1 MPQSR
6 RGIAT
11 AAKMRNWA
19 DRKGGFPSAPDGFD
33 RSREDSLA
41 CLVDQ
46 WLSRLTERN
55 YSPKSIEANRWAL
68 RSFLRW
74 SQSNHLFAPG
84 EFTKPILED
93 YQHWL
98 CEYLKEDGCPLGVTS
113 QRNKLGALQR
123 FFAWLCR
130 ENLIPANPASDLD
143 MPRKPYRPLP
153 KALSHAEIKKLLRV
167 PDTSDPVGLR
177 DRTILE
183 IVYATGIRRSEL
195 VHLDLED
202 LETEQQ
208 CLRIRKGKGG
218 KDRLV
223 PTGPRAERWLTRYL
237 KHSRPRLE
245 VSESEPALFLS
256 GYGERL
262 SAAYIGNWVSRTMK
276 AAGIHKTGACHLL
289 RHSCATHMLEN
300 GADIRFIAQL
310 LGHVRLETTAIY
322 TQVCI
327 KSLKDVHARTHPS
340 CLPRSQ
346 RKH

>member
-1 MPQSR
+1 MSSSR
-6 RGIAT
+6 KGIAT
-11 AAKMRNWA
+11 AEKMRNWA
-19 DRKGGFPSAPDGFD
+19 DRKGGFPASPDGFD
-33 RSREDSLA
+33 RSRNDSLA
-41 CLVDQ
+41 FLVDQ
-46 WLSRLTERN
+46 WFIRLKERN
-55 YSPKSIEANRWAL
+55 YSPASIEANKWAL

-74 SQSNHLFAPG
+74 AGSHHFRSPA
-84 EFTKPILED
+84 EFTKPTLEK

-98 CEYLKEDGCPLGVTS
+98 CVYTKEDGCPLGVTS

-130 ENLIPANPASDLD
+130 ENLIPANPASDLEL
-143 MPRKPYRPLP
+143 PRKPYRPLP
-153 KALSHAEIKKLLRV
+153 KALSHAEIKRLMRL
-167 PDTSDPVGLR
+167 PDTTDPVGIR

-183 IVYATGIRRSEL
+183 TLYATGIRRSEL

-202 LETEQQ
+202 WETEQQ

-223 PTGPRAERWLTRYL
+223 PTGPKLHRWLKRYL

-245 VSESEPALFLS
+245 VSESEPSLFLS

-262 SAAYIGNWVSRTMK
+262 SPAYIGNWVSRTMK
-276 AAGIHKTGACHLL
+276 TAGIQKTGACHLL

-327 KSLKDVHARTHPS
+327 KSLKEVHARTHPS
-340 CLPRSQ
+340 CQSRSQ
-346 RKH
+346 PKR